1 MAGLYLR
8 YKKLKKNN
16 MANKSIHDYPEEQEN
31 DDNKAPGF
39 KNLQPDDRDDNEDE
53 IVMGT
58 EADVTPEDLELLGDK
73 DQDMDGGDDETTG
86 NAKVDDTDAD
96 GDKLNGAD
104 DLDVPGSELDDD
116 NEDIGEEDE
125 ENNYYSQ
132 SDNQDK
138 D

>member
-1 MAGLYLR
+1 MAGFYLP

-58 EADVTPEDLELLGDK
+58 EADVTPEDLELLGDE

-86 NAKVDDTDAD
+86 NAKVDDIDAD
-96 GDKLNGAD
+96 GDKLNDAD

-132 SDNQDK
+132 GDNRDK

>member
-1 MAGLYLR
+1 
-8 YKKLKKNN
+8 

-73 DQDMDGGDDETTG
+73 DQDMDVGDDETTG

>member
-1 MAGLYLR
+1 MAD
-8 YKKLKKNN
+8 
-16 MANKSIHDYPEEQEN
+16 MNKTDYPEEQEN
-31 DDNKAPGF
+31 DNTKAPGF
-39 KNLQPDDRDDNEDE
+39 KNLQPDKDDDDE

-58 EADVTPEDLELLGDK
+58 EADVTAEDLELLGDEDK
-73 DQDMDGGDDETTG
+73 DMDGGDDEITG

-96 GDKLNGAD
+96 GDKLNDAD
-104 DLDVPGSELDDD
+104 DLDVPGGELDDD

-132 SDNQDK
+132 SDNQDR

>member
-1 MAGLYLR
+1 
-8 YKKLKKNN
+8 

-96 GDKLNGAD
+96 GDKLNDAH

>member
-1 MAGLYLR
+1 MAD
-8 YKKLKKNN
+8 NN
-16 MANKSIHDYPEEQEN
+16 ITDYPEEQEN
-31 DDNKAPGF
+31 DKNKAPGF
-39 KNLQPDDRDDNEDE
+39 KNLQPDTEDNSEDE

-58 EADVTPEDLELLGDK
+58 EADVTPEDLVLLGDK

-96 GDKLNGAD
+96 GDKLNDAD
-104 DLDVPGSELDDD
+104 DLDVPGSELDDA

-132 SDNQDK
+132 SDNRDK